1 MKKIKGKDTGKKEV
15 PASDNGNAAELAR
28 LQAKGATMWTVSEV
42 GKWLDF
48 IELGQY
54 KLIFIENSISGAEL
68 FELEAE
74 DLASINVRQL
84 GHRKRILKR
93 IAQLKKNSSAAYQ
106 ARSEDGSSSSDSAGD
121 GAATTSS
128 NDNPPSRTT
137 GSSAKATRSAASTAS
152 PSDEQ
157 MLKCFFGE
165 DVTVLRVKKDITFT
179 KLSSKLKAE
188 YKKDMEVSYK
198 DSDNDVIPITKTA
211 HLKAAMKEADGR
223 AVRLQLKPRDTMGV
237 DGAINASEILLLDN
251 FVDGCIL
258 INRRGY
264 ITFFNSSAEKLWG
277 YSRREVLGKPIK
289 ILMPEQVGRQHDE
302 YLKNYLATGE
312 AKILGKPRTVIAERK
327 DNTTFPIF
335 LSVSELKVDKGK
347 ERVFIGTVKDISSIK
362 TTPSNSQASSGV
374 DFNILDNIL
383 DVGIV
388 INEKGLIHFF
398 NKKAEEFFQ
407 WKRTEIIGRN
417 VKVLMPSPFSDEHD
431 QYLSNYASTGE
442 AKIIGTGRDVIAQKK
457 DGTIAPV
464 HLGVT
469 EQGLEG
475 SKYFT
480 GILRPIVDEE
490 KKNDKTIL
498 QEEREVI
505 DNLLIPAVIIDEKAT
520 IHGFNKSASDLLGFT
535 LIEVVGKNVK
545 MLMPNPDKQRHDSY
559 IASYLRT
566 GKAKVLGT
574 GRDVVALHKD
584 GTMLPV
590 RLSVTERKDNDKRIF
605 TGVLQKL

>member
-1 MKKIKGKDTGKKEV
+1 MKKIKGKDNARDGKEKDV
-15 PASDNGNAAELAR
+15 AGDNGSTAELAR
-28 LQAKGATMWTVSEV
+28 LQAKDPTTWTVSEV

-93 IAQLKKNSSAAYQ
+93 IAQLKKNSKAAFQ
-106 ARSEDGSSSSDSAGD
+106 ARSEDGSSDSSSGD
-121 GAATTSS
+121 GASSS
-128 NDNPPSRTT
+128 NDPSSRASSSKT
-137 GSSAKATRSAASTAS
+137 GRGASSTAS
-152 PSDEQ
+152 SASDEQ
-157 MLKCFFGE
+157 MLKCFYGE
-165 DVTVLRVKKDITFT
+165 DVTVLRVKRDITFT
-179 KLSSKLKAE
+179 KLNSKLKAE
-188 YKKDMEVSYK
+188 YKKDMEVAYK
-198 DSDNDVIPITKTA
+198 DSDGDVIPITKSA

-223 AVRLQLKPRDTMGV
+223 AVRLQLKPRDTVGV

-258 INRRGY
+258 INRRGV
-264 ITFFNSSAEKLWG
+264 ITFFSAAAEKLWG
-277 YSRREVLGKPIK
+277 YTRREVLGKPIK

-302 YLKNYLATGE
+302 YLKNYLASGE
-312 AKILGKPRTVIAERK
+312 PKILGKPRMVIAERK
-327 DNTTFPIF
+327 DKSTFPIF

-347 ERVFIGTVKDISSIK
+347 ERVFIGTAKDMSSVKAASQSSVSDGAI
-362 TTPSNSQASSGV
+362 
-374 DFNILDNIL
+374 DFSILDNIL

-417 VKVLMPSPFSDEHD
+417 VKMLMPSPFSDEHD
-431 QYLSNYASTGE
+431 RYLSNYMSTGE
-442 AKIIGTGRDVIAQKK
+442 AKIIGLGRDVIAQKK
-457 DGTIAPV
+457 DGSIAPV

-475 SKYFT
+475 NKFFT
-480 GILRPIVDEE
+480 GILRPIVEE
-490 KKNDKTIL
+490 KKSDKTIL

-505 DNLLIPAVIIDEKAT
+505 DNLLIPAIIIDEKAT
-520 IHGFNKSASDLLGFT
+520 IHGFNKTASELLGFS

-545 MLMPNPDKQRHDSY
+545 MLMPNPDKQRHDGY
-559 IASYLRT
+559 ISSYLRT

-590 RLSVTERKDNDKRIF
+590 RLSVTERRDGEKRIF

>member
-93 IAQLKKNSSAAYQ
+93 IAQLKKNSNAAYQ
-106 ARSEDGSSSSDSAGD
+106 ARSEDGSSSSESTGD

-128 NDNPPSRTT
+128 NDPSSRTA
-137 GSSAKATRSAASTAS
+137 GSSAKATRSTASTAS
-152 PSDEQ
+152 APSDEQ

-198 DSDNDVIPITKTA
+198 DSDSDVIPITKTA

-289 ILMPEQVGRQHDE
+289 ILMPEQIGRQHDE

-327 DNTTFPIF
+327 DKTTFPIF

-347 ERVFIGTVKDISSIK
+347 ERVFIGTAKDLSSLK
-362 TTPSNSQASSGV
+362 TQSNSQTSSGV

-388 INEKGLIHFF
+388 ISEKGLVHFF

-417 VKVLMPSPFSDEHD
+417 IKVLMPSPFSDEHD
-431 QYLSNYASTGE
+431 QYLSNYANTGE
-442 AKIIGTGRDVIAQKK
+442 AKIIGMGRDVIAQKK

-475 SKYFT
+475 SKFFT
-480 GILRPIVDEE
+480 GILRPIVDDE

-505 DNLLIPAVIIDEKAT
+505 DNLLIPAIIIDEKAT

-559 IASYLRT
+559 ISSYLRT

-574 GRDVVALHKD
+574 GRDVVSLHKD

-590 RLSVTERKDNDKRIF
+590 RLSVTERKDGEKRIF

>member
-1 MKKIKGKDTGKKEV
+1 MKKIKGKDNTRDGKEKE
-15 PASDNGNAAELAR
+15 ANGDNGSTAELAR
-28 LQAKGATMWTVSEV
+28 LQAKDPTTWTVSEV

-68 FELEAE
+68 FELVAE

-93 IAQLKKNSSAAYQ
+93 IAQLKKNSKAAFQ
-106 ARSEDGSSSSDSAGD
+106 ARSEDGSSSESAGD
-121 GAATTSS
+121 GATTSS
-128 NDNPPSRTT
+128 SNDPSSR
-137 GSSAKATRSAASTAS
+137 GSSSKSGRGGTSSTAT
-152 PSDEQ
+152 SDEQ
-157 MLKCFFGE
+157 MLKCFYGE
-165 DVTVLRVKKDITFT
+165 DVTVLRVKRDITFT
-179 KLSSKLKAE
+179 KLSSKLRAE
-188 YKKDMEVSYK
+188 YKKDMEVAYK
-198 DSDNDVIPITKTA
+198 DSDGDVVPITKSS

-223 AVRLQLKPRDTMGV
+223 AVRLQLKPRETLGV

-258 INRRGY
+258 INRRGV
-264 ITFFNSSAEKLWG
+264 ITFFNTSAEKLWG
-277 YSRREVLGKPIK
+277 YTRREVLGKPIK

-327 DNTTFPIF
+327 DKSTFPIF

-347 ERVFIGTVKDISSIK
+347 ERVFIGTAKDMSSVKTSS
-362 TTPSNSQASSGV
+362 QSSSTAGGI
-374 DFNILDNIL
+374 DFGILDNIL

-388 INEKGLIHFF
+388 INEKGLVHFF

-417 VKVLMPSPFSDEHD
+417 VKLLMPSPFSDEHD
-431 QYLSNYASTGE
+431 KYLLNYLSTGE
-442 AKIIGTGRDVIAQKK
+442 AKIIGSGRDVIAQKK
-457 DGTIAPV
+457 DGSIAPV

-475 SKYFT
+475 AKLFT
-480 GILRPIVDEE
+480 GILRPIVEEE
-490 KKNDKTIL
+490 KKSDKTIL
-498 QEEREVI
+498 QEEREVV
-505 DNLLIPAVIIDEKAT
+505 DNLLIPAIIIDEKAT
-520 IHGFNKSASDLLGFT
+520 IHGFNKTASELLGFT

-545 MLMPNPDKQRHDSY
+545 MLMPNPDKQRHDGY
-559 IASYLRT
+559 ITSYLRT

-590 RLSVTERKDNDKRIF
+590 RLSVTERRDGEKRIF
-605 TGVLQKL
+605 TGVLQRL

>member
-1 MKKIKGKDTGKKEV
+1 MKKIKGKDNTRDGKEKE
-15 PASDNGNAAELAR
+15 ANGDNGSTAELAR
-28 LQAKGATMWTVSEV
+28 LQAKDPTTWTVSEV

-93 IAQLKKNSSAAYQ
+93 IAQLKKNSKAAFQ
-106 ARSEDGSSSSDSAGD
+106 ARSEDGSSSESAGD
-121 GAATTSS
+121 GATTSS
-128 NDNPPSRTT
+128 SNDPSSR
-137 GSSAKATRSAASTAS
+137 GSSSKSGRGGTSSTAT
-152 PSDEQ
+152 SDEQ
-157 MLKCFFGE
+157 MLKCFYGE
-165 DVTVLRVKKDITFT
+165 DVTVLRVKRDITFT
-179 KLSSKLKAE
+179 KLSSKLRAE
-188 YKKDMEVSYK
+188 YKKDMEVAYK
-198 DSDNDVIPITKTA
+198 DSDGDVVPITKSS

-223 AVRLQLKPRDTMGV
+223 AVRLQLKPRETLGV

-258 INRRGY
+258 INRRGV
-264 ITFFNSSAEKLWG
+264 ITFFNTSAEKLWG
-277 YSRREVLGKPIK
+277 YTRREVLGKPIK

-327 DNTTFPIF
+327 DKSTFPIF

-347 ERVFIGTVKDISSIK
+347 ERVFIGTAKDMSSVKTSS
-362 TTPSNSQASSGV
+362 QSSSTAGGI
-374 DFNILDNIL
+374 DFGILDNIL

-388 INEKGLIHFF
+388 INEKGLVHFF

-417 VKVLMPSPFSDEHD
+417 VKLLMPSPFSDEHD
-431 QYLSNYASTGE
+431 KYLLNYLSTGE
-442 AKIIGTGRDVIAQKK
+442 AKIIGSGRDVIAQKK
-457 DGTIAPV
+457 DGSIAPV

-475 SKYFT
+475 AKLFT
-480 GILRPIVDEE
+480 GILRPIVEEE
-490 KKNDKTIL
+490 KKSDKTIL
-498 QEEREVI
+498 QEEREVV
-505 DNLLIPAVIIDEKAT
+505 DNLLIPAIIIDEKAT
-520 IHGFNKSASDLLGFT
+520 IHGFNKTASELLGFT

-545 MLMPNPDKQRHDSY
+545 MLMPNPDKQRHDGY
-559 IASYLRT
+559 ITSYLRT

-590 RLSVTERKDNDKRIF
+590 RLSVTERRDGEKRIF
-605 TGVLQKL
+605 TGVLQRL

>member
-93 IAQLKKNSSAAYQ
+93 IAQLKKNSNAAYQ
-106 ARSEDGSSSSDSAGD
+106 ARSEDGSSSSESTGD

-128 NDNPPSRTT
+128 NDPSSRTA
-137 GSSAKATRSAASTAS
+137 GSSAKATRSTASTAS
-152 PSDEQ
+152 APSDEQ

-198 DSDNDVIPITKTA
+198 DSDSDVIPITKTA

-289 ILMPEQVGRQHDE
+289 ILMPEQSTKSLF
-302 YLKNYLATGE
+302 LKNLD
-312 AKILGKPRTVIAERK
+312 LFWFL
-327 DNTTFPIF
+327 FPSIPF
-335 LSVSELKVDKGK
+335 LKKC
-347 ERVFIGTVKDISSIK
+347 
-362 TTPSNSQASSGV
+362 
-374 DFNILDNIL
+374 FNI
-383 DVGIV
+383 
-388 INEKGLIHFF
+388 
-398 NKKAEEFFQ
+398 
-407 WKRTEIIGRN
+407 RN
-417 VKVLMPSPFSDEHD
+417 
-431 QYLSNYASTGE
+431 
-442 AKIIGTGRDVIAQKK
+442 
-457 DGTIAPV
+457 
-464 HLGVT
+464 
-469 EQGLEG
+469 
-475 SKYFT
+475 
-480 GILRPIVDEE
+480 
-490 KKNDKTIL
+490 
-498 QEEREVI
+498 
-505 DNLLIPAVIIDEKAT
+505 
-520 IHGFNKSASDLLGFT
+520 
-535 LIEVVGKNVK
+535 
-545 MLMPNPDKQRHDSY
+545 
-559 IASYLRT
+559 
-566 GKAKVLGT
+566 
-574 GRDVVALHKD
+574 
-584 GTMLPV
+584 
-590 RLSVTERKDNDKRIF
+590 
-605 TGVLQKL
+605 